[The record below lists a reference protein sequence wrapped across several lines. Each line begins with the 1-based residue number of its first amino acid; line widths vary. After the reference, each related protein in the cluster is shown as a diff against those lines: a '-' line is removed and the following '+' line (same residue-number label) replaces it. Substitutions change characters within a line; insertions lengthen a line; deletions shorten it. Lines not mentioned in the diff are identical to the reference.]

1 MTCLNGICLG
11 NSGDVCTAGTQCLS
25 GCCENG
31 GCLSSC
37 PMAGWLIAV
46 IAVGAVLFLAVIGVV
61 IYKVRMNKLSRDGGV
76 VYNSI

>member
-1 MTCLNGICLG
+1 
-11 NSGDVCTAGTQCLS
+11 
-25 GCCENG
+25 
-31 GCLSSC
+31 
-37 PMAGWLIAV
+37 MAGWLIAV